1 MALTATAPTE
11 YGFQAYPA
19 SVVACAIV
27 AASRQALKIRPV
39 WREEL
44 TGVTG
49 YALDNFKQC
58 FEELWEYFAAS
69 FPEAAA
75 NAKQLS
81 PAAVVPGAVGRNA

>member
-1 MALTATAPTE
+1 M
-11 YGFQAYPA
+11 
-19 SVVACAIV
+19 VACAIV

-44 TGVTG
+44 TKVTG
-49 YALDNFKQC
+49 CTFADCEACFNELWSY
-58 FEELWEYFAAS
+58 FEES

-81 PAAVVPGAVGRNA
+81 PATIVAGAVARHA